1 MTNEELDDALVRVVE
16 KFWNAVPR
24 LKGISLAQA
33 TFYAEQEF
41 DVPVAAGK
49 VRSALRRLAAAGRLQ
64 SVQSI
69 QPVNSINLETG
80 DETKSRSV
88 IERYFPVTVA

>member
-1 MTNEELDDALVRVVE
+1 MTDEELDDALVRIVE

-24 LKGISLAQA
+24 LKGISLIQA

-41 DVPVAAGK
+41 DVPLTAEK
-49 VRSALRRLAAAGRLQ
+49 VRSSLRRLAREGRLQ
-64 SVQSI
+64 RVQSI
-69 QPVNSINLETG
+69 QPVNSVNLNTG
-80 DETKSRSV
+80 EETKSRSV